1 VIIPDNAVQGE
12 PFPVNLGE
20 DSQILVMCPPDAKVG
35 QLLRFS
41 VPTNNVQPLIDTFRL
56 QYDDRGGW
64 SRFLGSD
71 LRYYWV
77 YSKPVDSLDNPQYK
91 YGAEHRGFVRSF
103 DPPLK
108 PVYQK
113 YDKGKVNLIPA
124 QTQSTRSKC
133 EHTTLNYIEIGR
145 LSKMPFQQKT
155 EWLKNQ
161 FASVRIAWENGHVRI
176 KVGRESLLEDAM
188 VQFVQLSLTDIHK
201 IFRFEFLNEPAL
213 DAGGVTREF
222 YSLLVDRCC
231 NPNVG
236 LFSYS
241 ATNQMCVQINP
252 NSAIANEHHLRYFY
266 MLGRVQGKA
275 LMDNQITPVHFVQP
289 IYKMLVGSPVV
300 LKDIEQIDSDLYRNF
315 SNLID
320 LEDVSMLCLDFS
332 VTEDHLGV
340 TSNFELIE
348 GGVDVEVTNSNLSD
362 YLDAQLK
369 YRLLTRT
376 APQLN
381 AFLRGFYD
389 VVPEE
394 FLSIFNYQEMELLF
408 HGLPNI
414 DMDDWIKHAEYAGE
428 FARNQQHS
436 VVTWFWDIVRGYEI
450 ENRAKLLQFVTG
462 TSGVPAQGFAYLQ
475 GNDGNIRK
483 FTVNGDKNIKVFPRA
498 HTCFN
503 RIDLPLYKTKQEMQ
517 KFLTLAI
524 TMEAS
529 GFDIE

>member
-1 VIIPDNAVQGE
+1 
-12 PFPVNLGE
+12 
-20 DSQILVMCPPDAKVG
+20 
-35 QLLRFS
+35 
-41 VPTNNVQPLIDTFRL
+41 
-56 QYDDRGGW
+56 
-64 SRFLGSD
+64 
-71 LRYYWV
+71 
-77 YSKPVDSLDNPQYK
+77 
-91 YGAEHRGFVRSF
+91 
-103 DPPLK
+103 
-108 PVYQK
+108 
-113 YDKGKVNLIPA
+113 
-124 QTQSTRSKC
+124 
-133 EHTTLNYIEIGR
+133 
-145 LSKMPFQQKT
+145 
-155 EWLKNQ
+155 
-161 FASVRIAWENGHVRI
+161 
-176 KVGRESLLEDAM
+176 
-188 VQFVQLSLTDIHK
+188 
-201 IFRFEFLNEPAL
+201 
-213 DAGGVTREF
+213 
-222 YSLLVDRCC
+222 
-231 NPNVG
+231 
-236 LFSYS
+236 
-241 ATNQMCVQINP
+241 
-252 NSAIANEHHLRYFY
+252 

-483 FTVNGDKNIKVFPRA
+483 FTVNGDKNIKVFTRA